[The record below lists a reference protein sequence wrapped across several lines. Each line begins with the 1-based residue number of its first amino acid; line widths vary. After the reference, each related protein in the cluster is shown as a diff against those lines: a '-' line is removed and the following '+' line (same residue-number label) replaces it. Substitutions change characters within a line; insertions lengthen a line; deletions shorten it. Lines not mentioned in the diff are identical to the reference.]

1 MTTTYLSISALQP
14 PFSIGNDTSNRA
26 MLSFNVLSSHNGDPT
41 TFLVNLA
48 SLISTAGLGT
58 LGTNMWYGSKAQI
71 PQTGAGPFISL
82 ISTGGLS
89 SQQTHNG
96 SKITRPTA
104 QIITRADSYV
114 VAETRANAIYA
125 ALDGRHNITI

>member
-1 MTTTYLSISALQP
+1 MTTYLSIFALQP

-26 MLSFNVLSSHNGDPT
+26 MLSFNVRSSHNGDPT
-41 TFLVNLA
+41 TFLVHLA
-48 SLISTAGLGT
+48 SLISAAGLGT
-58 LGTNMWYGSKAQI
+58 LGTNLFYGSKAQI

-82 ISTGGLS
+82 IATGGLS

-125 ALDGRHNITI
+125 ALDGKHNITI